1 MTGINPEENQR
12 CLARQIPQ
20 ERLLQVHQ
28 TKQGLTVSHGGGG
41 WLLLA
46 NDSAE
51 FRDLKSSVSLGFPR
65 CIYFNFQDSIP
76 SQSVPSL

>member
-1 MTGINPEENQR
+1 MSCKADNLRRDYYRFIK
-12 CLARQIPQ
+12 
-20 ERLLQVHQ
+20 
-28 TKQGLTVSHGGGG
+28 TKQGLTASGRGGG

-51 FRDLKSSVSLGFPR
+51 FRVLKSSVSLGFPR